1 MTWFIGG
8 FLIAYLCQESKD
20 GYTLGQNNH
29 KDSGCYLFNNLG
41 GNYLIIFSP
50 RINSYIK
57 GFKCLT
63 VKRNQA
69 LFIFWTHYP
78 ISSPWSRGLRNFSS
92 KSVKKQQNL
101 SLVVWGTNLPSS
113 VGSGRFTKQESNM
126 IKLPPFQYSV
136 VIGLILSDGWVN
148 IGSTNKNA
156 RLGFEQS
163 EFNYEYLWYTFF
175 ILSHYCSSLPR
186 YRTRSRWDK
195 IINSYVIS
203 SRALLCFTEI
213 YNLFYINRVKR
224 IPENIYNILT
234 PIALAHMIMG
244 DGLND
249 HGFGLILCTDS
260 FPLQDVVRLINVL
273 IIRYNLECN
282 LRQHYKEFYRIYIKT
297 KSMPLLRSIVS
308 PYMHKTM
315 LYKITAIS

>member
-1 MTWFIGG
+1 MNYSCYNFLNKSKFSTKSSFNFDDFYSAHKFIDPDGLTWFIGG
-8 FLIAYLCQESKD
+8 FLRLPVRSGPVLRTGPVRSGPLLCQESKD

-69 LFIFWTHYP
+69 LFISWTHYP
-78 ISSPWSRGLRNFSS
+78 ISSPSSRGLRNFSS

-136 VIGLILSDGWVN
+136 VIGLILSDGWLN

-156 RLGFEQS
+156 RLGF
-163 EFNYEYLWYTFF
+163 
-175 ILSHYCSSLPR
+175 
-186 YRTRSRWDK
+186 
-195 IINSYVIS
+195 
-203 SRALLCFTEI
+203 
-213 YNLFYINRVKR
+213 
-224 IPENIYNILT
+224 
-234 PIALAHMIMG
+234 
-244 DGLND
+244 
-249 HGFGLILCTDS
+249 
-260 FPLQDVVRLINVL
+260 
-273 IIRYNLECN
+273 
-282 LRQHYKEFYRIYIKT
+282 
-297 KSMPLLRSIVS
+297 
-308 PYMHKTM
+308 
-315 LYKITAIS
+315 